1 MLIIIVRTSGFTNE
15 MSENHFFY
23 SRNFEGIFGSE
34 LMVECNLLF
43 LFSTNLTVSNKTMQF
58 LEKFAKVRVRVR
70 VRDGVKVR
78 VREIFKFASPLLH
91 ISNKVKKW
99 SFMYI
104 SPC

>member
-43 LFSTNLTVSNKTMQF
+43 LFSTNLAVSNKTMQF

-70 VRDGVKVR
+70 VKVR
-78 VREIFKFASPLLH
+78 DIPTGFFQIFSILLG
-91 ISNKVKKW
+91 
-99 SFMYI
+99 SF
-104 SPC
+104 